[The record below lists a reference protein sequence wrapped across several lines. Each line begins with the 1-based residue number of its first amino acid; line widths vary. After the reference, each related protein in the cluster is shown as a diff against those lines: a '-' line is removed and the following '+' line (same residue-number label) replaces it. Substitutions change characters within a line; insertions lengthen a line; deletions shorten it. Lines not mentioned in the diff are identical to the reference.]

1 MSKYL
6 DDNNN
11 IVTIFNRKK
20 LRPAIDETSRPLE
33 AKGSIPR
40 KVFFVMPDGSEAS
53 VGTDKEI
60 VVGRQARPDDPP
72 VTLDLENFDGHEL
85 GVSRQHCMMKVFND
99 KLMLV
104 DLDSINGT
112 FVNGKRAKPLQRY
125 QLMDGDTI
133 TIGRL
138 SVELR
143 FARKNK

>member
-11 IVTIFNRKK
+11 VVTIFNRKK
-20 LRPAIDETSRPLE
+20 LRPAIDDSTARPNE
-33 AKGSIPR
+33 GIIPH
-40 KVFFVMPDGSEAS
+40 KIFFVMPDGTEAAIA
-53 VGTDKEI
+53 TDKEI

-72 VTLDLENFDGHEL
+72 VTLDLEDFDGHEL

-99 KLMLV
+99 KLILV

-112 FVNGKRAKPLQRY
+112 FVNGKRAKPLKRY
-125 QLMDGDTI
+125 QLVDGDTI
-133 TIGRL
+133 SIGRL
-138 SVELR
+138 SLELR